1 MLCTHAQCSE
11 TSQRSHRHGQIGQ
24 VIFTNNTVNDFA
36 VLHANLGFGYDVTE
50 EFGPGTLLERL
61 AQLED
66 RLGVIAK
73 TVNEEIQLFIASVS
87 VRDSEVMLADSKI
100 MREDSQIMKQQA
112 ARTTLLTTLAVIY
125 LSLQLITGIFG
136 MNIREITGDGVP
148 RWWACLAAL
157 GAGGGLTFLVYL
169 TVKWWQ
175 WRGSQREKREAGKDK
190 EV

>member
-1 MLCTHAQCSE
+1 MQQKSQDRRTVQYHFQEVHISSGGVFNPNFGNDQADSE
-11 TSQRSHRHGQIGQ
+11 AL
-24 VIFTNNTVNDFA
+24 NA
-36 VLHANLGFGYDVTE
+36 A
-50 EFGPGTLLERL
+50 TLLDKL

-87 VRDSEVMLADSKI
+87 IPDSEVMLADSKI

-125 LSLQLITGIFG
+125 LPLQLITGIFG
-136 MNIREITGDGVP
+136 MNIREITGDGGP

-157 GAGGGLTFLVYL
+157 GAGGVLTFLVYL
-169 TVKWWQ
+169 AVKWWQ
-175 WRGSQREKREAGKDK
+175 RRASQRKVREGEKEK